1 MINHLGRFTWTG
13 HNLDLNL
20 YYSVDR
26 QKSTTFR
33 GGTTVNANEDR
44 KKTLDRSISPK
55 PAPKKTNESKR
66 GQRIWSNVL
75 FGCIIFLW
83 NDSSTNRHSSD
94 SDSSSLN
101 CTTKFYTSLAL
112 EGSSWLQ
119 FHTHTHMRSG
129 WPDYIDILCLELP
142 VVCTVNLILYSPGM
156 LTWYCCWL
164 GI

>member
-1 MINHLGRFTWTG
+1 MINHLERFTWTG

-44 KKTLDRSISPK
+44 KKTLDRSISPQ

-66 GQRIWSNVL
+66 DNESGQTCYLVVL
-75 FGCIIFLW
+75 YFCGTILPPTDIPPILILLHWIVPPNSILHLHLRDHPDC
-83 NDSSTNRHSSD
+83 
-94 SDSSSLN
+94 N
-101 CTTKFYTSLAL
+101 C
-112 EGSSWLQ
+112 
-119 FHTHTHMRSG
+119 THTHMRSG
-129 WPDYIDILCLELP
+129 WPDCNDILCLELP